1 MALRM
6 ILKRFRLLRR
16 LYLFNIWKIP
26 VSLQSNANKLQ
37 LNSTLHDKDIVDLL
51 FSFTRPQK
59 NRLCSET
66 SVNLLKKQP

>member
-37 LNSTLHDKDIVDLL
+37 LNSTLHDKDIVDKRRLPSL
-51 FSFTRPQK
+51 FLHQATEEPVVF
-59 NRLCSET
+59 
-66 SVNLLKKQP
+66 